1 MFSKNPGRNR
11 ENFDT
16 FDFLVILIKMDF
28 TLSLIEKNG
37 TGPDL
42 HFQRHQVCKEMRK
55 IKLTEISTFRFVKFI
70 MGQSL

>member
-1 MFSKNPGRNR
+1 
-11 ENFDT
+11 
-16 FDFLVILIKMDF
+16 MDS

-42 HFQRHQVCKEMRK
+42 NFQRHQVCKEMRK